1 MDQGTI
7 LKPDIP
13 GINDPDYV
21 TTSASLVHLD
31 RRMFV
36 DFPICFASTTSTP
49 LSVELSISTLLS
61 PSPIGGNRNH
71 AACRKQGTSPF

>member
-31 RRMFV
+31 
-36 DFPICFASTTSTP
+36 PAQK
-49 LSVELSISTLLS
+49 LSGQVRIWISLGDNNQL
-61 PSPIGGNRNH
+61 IE
-71 AACRKQGTSPF
+71 

>member
-7 LKPDIP
+7 LKPDVP

-21 TTSASLVHLD
+21 AISASLVRLD
-31 RRMFV
+31 CRMFV
-36 DFPICFASTTSTP
+36 DFPVCFASTTSTP
-49 LSVELSISTLLS
+49 PSIELSISTLLS

-71 AACRKQGTSPF
+71 AACRK